1 VRAAREVRVHVDV
14 ASVEGRVRRLLEERL
29 RPAVRRD
36 AVACAVGAFVV
47 DGEPVVPAVGIAADY
62 QPIAPGTPWGRPWGT
77 TWLRV
82 AGHVPPAWS
91 GRRVELVVDL
101 GFGPQ
106 SPGFQAEGLVFDESG
121 VPMTGI
127 APRNDTVPLE
137 LLGAGAGDAVLV
149 YVEAASNPAVMG
161 AGDSF
166 APTRAGDRAT
176 AGTDPLYR
184 LGRIE
189 LCTVDEELDGLCL
202 DVEVLVGL
210 AAQLEAH
217 DPRQAALWRALDQM
231 ADAVDLDDVP
241 GSARAARAELA
252 EVLASPAHAS
262 AHRVTA
268 VGHAHIDSA
277 WLWPVRE
284 TVRKCARTFANVLSL
299 AERHPELV
307 FACSQAQQYA
317 WVRDSYPELFEG
329 VRARVRTGQWVPVGG
344 TWVEPDG
351 NLCGSEA
358 LARQLVLG
366 RRFFADELGVECPE
380 VWLPDSFGYSAAWPQ
395 LARLAGARYFLTQ
408 KLSWNQTN
416 VFPHSTFLW
425 EGIDGTRILTHFP
438 PVATYNAE
446 LSPEELARASR
457 GDTVHGLGT
466 RSLVP
471 FGYGDGGGG
480 PTHEMLERAARQRD
494 LEGSPRVEVASPAT
508 FFREVEEEQ
517 DELPVWSGELY
528 LELHRGTFTSQAR
541 LKRANRRCEHLLR
554 EAELWWTAVLVA
566 GLGEYP
572 DADLDSCWKTLLLQ
586 QFHDILP
593 GSSIAWVNDDAAAA
607 YAGLEEHLEELV
619 GTALSLLTGP
629 GDDAVACNAGP
640 FALSGV
646 PALGAALL
654 AAPAPGPGV
663 TIGPGDTPGSLVL
676 DNGLVRLGLDAAGL
690 LASVRDLVED
700 RELVAPGCRANLLQL
715 HRDLPNRWDA
725 WDVDAFYR
733 RSVVD
738 LDACE
743 AVEVVEDGPAQVVVE
758 VRRRFGARGA
768 SRAVQ
773 RVRLR
778 ALERRVELETEV
790 DWQEDEKLLKLAF
803 PVDVRAEWTSA
814 EIQYG
819 HVRRP
824 LHVNTSWDAARFEV
838 VMHRFVHL
846 GEDGYGVA
854 LASDSTYGY
863 DATRTTRPDGGTTT
877 TVRLSLVRGPRFPDP
892 RADHGHHRFGV
903 VLAPGAT
910 ARGAVAEG
918 YRANLPLR
926 VVMGSSGVAPVVAV
940 DDGGRGAVVVEAVK
954 AADDRSGAVVVRL
967 YEALGG
973 RARALL
979 TPGFP
984 AVSAARAD
992 LLERPL
998 AGGELARDDQ
1008 GGFALELRPFE
1019 VVTLVLR
1026 RPPA

>member
-1 VRAAREVRVHVDV
+1 VHDDV
-14 ASVEGRVRRLLEERL
+14 AVVEGRVRRLLEERL
-29 RPAVRRD
+29 RPAVRRETVPCT
-36 AVACAVGAFVV
+36 VAAFVV
-47 DGEPVVPAVGIAADY
+47 EGEPVAPAVGIGADY
-62 QPIAPGTPWGRPWGT
+62 EPVAPGTPWGAPWGT

-82 AGHVPPAWS
+82 VGHVPSSWA

-106 SPGFQAEGLVFDESG
+106 SPGFQAEGLVFDSSG
-121 VPMTGI
+121 VPVKGI
-127 APRNDTVPLE
+127 APRSDTVPLE
-137 LLGAGAGDAVLV
+137 LLGIGAGDNLVV

-161 AGDSF
+161 YGDSF
-166 APTRAGDRAT
+166 APTAAGDRAT
-176 AGTDPLYR
+176 AGVDPLYR
-184 LGRIE
+184 LGRVE
-189 LCTVDEELDGLCL
+189 LCAVDGEIEELCL

-210 AAQLEAH
+210 AGQLDAH
-217 DPRQAALWRALDQM
+217 DPRRAVLWRALDRM
-231 ADAVDLDDVP
+231 ADAVDLDDLP
-241 GSARAARAELA
+241 GSAGGARGELA
-252 EVLASPAHAS
+252 GAFASPAHPS
-262 AHRVTA
+262 AHTVTA
-268 VGHAHIDSA
+268 IGHAHIDSA

-284 TVRKCARTFANVLSL
+284 TVRKCARTFANVLAL

-317 WVRDSYPELFEG
+317 WVRDGYPELFER

-366 RRFFADELGVECPE
+366 RRFFAEEFGVECTE

-416 VFPHSTFLW
+416 PFPHSTFLW

-446 LSPEELARASR
+446 LTPDELARASR
-457 GDTVHGLGT
+457 GYAEHGRGT

-494 LEGSPRVEVASPAT
+494 LEGSPRVELASPEE
-508 FFREVEEEQ
+508 FFRRVEEEHT
-517 DELPVWSGELY
+517 ELPVWSGELY

-554 EAELWWTAVLVA
+554 EAELWWTAALVA
-566 GLGEYP
+566 GLADYP
-572 DADLDSCWKTLLLQ
+572 YADLEKSWKTLLLQ

-607 YAGLEEHLEELV
+607 YAELEDHLEELV
-619 GTALSLLTGP
+619 GSALALLVGP
-629 GDDAVACNAGP
+629 GDGAVACNAGP
-640 FALSGV
+640 FALGGV
-646 PALGAALL
+646 PPLGAVPLTT
-654 AAPAPGPGV
+654 AAPGDGAV
-663 TIGPGDTPGSLVL
+663 RVGPGDAPGSLVL
-676 DNGLVRLGLDAAGL
+676 DNELVRLELDAAGL
-690 LASVRDLVED
+690 LVSVRDLVED
-700 RELVAPGCRANLLQL
+700 RELVAPGCRANLLQI

-733 RSVVD
+733 RSVAD
-738 LDACE
+738 LDACD
-743 AVEVVEDGPAQVVVE
+743 AMEVVVADPAQAVVE
-758 VRRRFGARGA
+758 VRRSFGARGA
-768 SRAVQ
+768 SRVVQ

-778 ALERRVELETEV
+778 SGEQRVELETEV

-803 PVDVRAEWTSA
+803 PFDARAEWTSA

-819 HVRRP
+819 HVHRP
-824 LHVNTSWDAARFEV
+824 VHVNTSWDAARFEV
-838 VMHRFVHL
+838 FMHRFVHV
-846 GEDGYGVA
+846 EEAGYGIA

-892 RADHGHHRFGV
+892 RADHGQHRFGV
-903 VLAPGAT
+903 ALVPRAT
-910 ARGAVAEG
+910 MASAVAEG
-918 YRANLPLR
+918 YRVNLPLR
-926 VVMGSSGVAPVVAV
+926 VVAGRTGVAPVVTV

-954 AADDRSGAVVVRL
+954 AADDQSGAVVVRL

-973 RARALL
+973 RARVSLS
-979 TPGFP
+979 PGFP
-984 AVSAARAD
+984 VESVGRVD

-998 AGGELARDDQ
+998 AGGELARDERGDV
-1008 GGFALELRPFE
+1008 ALELRPFE
-1019 VVTLVLR
+1019 VVTVVLR
-1026 RPPA
+1026 RPA